1 VERAT
6 VAKTLE
12 NREQRRTAKEVKHLI
27 PCEPEVTG
35 QAEASSPLVA
45 YYEGMRCIRLHI
57 GKMFRQFSFY
67 ESGVICATTWIRP
80 TGGWSNCCRRMR
92 SLASNHLAS
101 KISISVPTV
110 RTRLRNLL
118 DRNLA
123 KIVGLLNLTERP
135 ELVSAIVGINVQGRG
150 HTHEIARRIADVP
163 FVNSASVV
171 TGCFDIIVDIV
182 VAGDV
187 ADLYHVALIPGV
199 GEPGDIVRRETF
211 VVMTSCNKWVSLPKG
226 CWSDDTEAVAP
237 RRKELP

>member
-1 VERAT
+1 MYSIAHWQNV
-6 VAKTLE
+6 
-12 NREQRRTAKEVKHLI
+12 
-27 PCEPEVTG
+27 
-35 QAEASSPLVA
+35 SP
-45 YYEGMRCIRLHI
+45 I
-57 GKMFRQFSFY
+57 FSFY

-80 TGGWSNCCRRMR
+80 TGGWSNCFRRMR

-135 ELVSAIVGINVQGRG
+135 ELISAIVGISVQGRG
-150 HTHEIARRIADVP
+150 HTHEIARRIADLP

-187 ADLYHVALIPGV
+187 ADLYHVELIPGV
-199 GEPGDIVRRETF
+199 GEPGEIVRSETF
-211 VVMTSCNKWVSLPKG
+211 VVMTSCNKWVSLPKR

-237 RRKELP
+237 WRKELP